1 MCQLDRATPG
11 TRRNSVTH
19 ALGRRSAVESRA
31 FPLLNRPDVLIQGGR
46 KLRRVP
52 FATRA
57 SGTIVRDV
65 WIGPVH
71 TLAQAYSAPTMV
83 GKPAR
88 ACRVLAI
95 VRMRATSSPLIGHK
109 GATTARGLE
118 RWATLATAAA
128 IIGYG
133 LTRRTVSGTCIA
145 VAATPLAYRGLAGS
159 WPSVT
164 NGRGAHGDTRAALGG
179 RRGIHVR
186 ESIRLE
192 KPLEEVYRFWR
203 QLENLP
209 RFMTHLERVT
219 ELDDRRSHWVARGP
233 ADMRV
238 EWDAEIIN
246 EVPNKV
252 LGWRSL
258 PGSDVVSAG
267 SVNFS
272 LVRGGRSTQVSVH
285 LQYAPPT
292 GRAGAL
298 LASLFGREPS
308 QTIREDLRHL
318 KQILEAGEIPQAVPK
333 RSRKRG

>member
-1 MCQLDRATPG
+1 M
-11 TRRNSVTH
+11 
-19 ALGRRSAVESRA
+19 
-31 FPLLNRPDVLIQGGR
+31 
-46 KLRRVP
+46 
-52 FATRA
+52 
-57 SGTIVRDV
+57 
-65 WIGPVH
+65 
-71 TLAQAYSAPTMV
+71 
-83 GKPAR
+83 
-88 ACRVLAI
+88 LAI
-95 VRMRATSSPLIGHK
+95 VRMRATSTTLTGRK
-109 GATTARGLE
+109 RAATASGIE
-118 RWATLATAAA
+118 RWASLATATA

-133 LTRRTVSGTCIA
+133 LTRRTVSGTAIA

-159 WPSVT
+159 WPSLT
-164 NGRGAHGDTRAALGG
+164 NGRGAHGDTRTALGG

-186 ESIRLE
+186 EAIRLE
-192 KPLEEVYRFWR
+192 KPLDEVYRFWR

-209 RFMTHLERVT
+209 RFMTHLEQVT
-219 ELDDRRSHWVARGP
+219 QLDDQRSHWVARGP
-233 ADMRV
+233 ADIRV

-272 LVRGGRSTQVSVH
+272 LVRGGRSTQVTVH

-318 KQILEAGEIPQAVPK
+318 KQILEAGEIPQVAQ
-333 RSRKRG
+333 RSRKRR